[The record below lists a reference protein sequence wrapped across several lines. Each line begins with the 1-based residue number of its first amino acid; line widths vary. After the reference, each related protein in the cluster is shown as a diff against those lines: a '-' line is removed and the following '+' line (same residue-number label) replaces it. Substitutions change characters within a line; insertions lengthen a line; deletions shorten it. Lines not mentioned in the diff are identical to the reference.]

1 MFFQSSK
8 SLRARRVQ
16 LSYYLV
22 FGRFA
27 SADEIRYWTG
37 RSDARNWDVQTYV
50 NTHVAFFL
58 SSQGNIE
65 LEATIHR
72 ATQTA
77 WGQNNLYRTT
87 PQGTVYNRYQGQ
99 HGRTWRTFVDL
110 VNLLTEELDRDK
122 KFKESVVKQ
131 SYADVAITPK
141 GSDVWGWVNGLGSKK
156 PYAQMVAE
164 HLIWKAGQQGKRIS
178 LSSSPSGIVAE
189 AFQVGNAKMVAAGG
203 GNMVAAGGGNMVA
216 AGGGNAV
223 PTGGGSIVLLIGNDG
238 STLLAGSLAI
248 AQRLV
253 GNDGASFRIDPNSLV
268 RIDPNSLI
276 GR

>member
-1 MFFQSSK
+1 MFFQSST
-8 SLRARRVQ
+8 SLRAQRVQ
-16 LSYYLV
+16 MSYYLT

-27 SADEIRYWTG
+27 SADELRYWTG
-37 RSDARNWDVQTYV
+37 RSDARNWDVPTYV

-58 SSQGNIE
+58 SAQGNVE
-65 LEATIHR
+65 KEATILR

-77 WGQNNLYRTT
+77 WGQKNLYRAT
-87 PQGTVYNRYQGQ
+87 PQGTVYARYHTQ

-110 VNLLTEELDRDK
+110 VNLLTEEMDRDK
-122 KFKESVVKQ
+122 TFKESVVRQ
-131 SYADVAITPK
+131 SYADVAIAPK
-141 GSDVWGWVNGLGSKK
+141 DSDVWGWVNGIGSKK

-178 LSSSPSGIVAE
+178 LSSTPGGAVAE
-189 AFQVGNAKMVAAGG
+189 AFRVSNAKMVAAGG

-223 PTGGGSIVLLIGNDG
+223 PTNAGNIVLLIGNDG
-238 STLLAGSLAI
+238 STLLAGAVAL

-268 RIDPNSLI
+268 RIDAASLI
-276 GR
+276 RR

>member
-1 MFFQSSK
+1 MFFQSST

-16 LSYYLV
+16 LSYYLT

-58 SSQGNIE
+58 SSQGGIE
-65 LEATIHR
+65 KESTIFR

-77 WGQNNLYRTT
+77 WGEKNIFRTT
-87 PQGTVYNRYQGQ
+87 SQGTVYMRYHAQ

-110 VNLLTEELDRDK
+110 VNLLTEEMDRDK

-141 GSDVWGWVNGLGSKK
+141 GTDIWGWVNGIGSKK

-178 LSSSPSGIVAE
+178 LSSSPSGLVAE
-189 AFQVGNAKMVAAGG
+189 AFRVGNAKMVAAGG
-203 GNMVAAGGGNMVA
+203 GNMVAAGGGNLVA

-223 PTGGGSIVLLIGNDG
+223 PTNAGSIVLLIGNDG
-238 STLLAGSLAI
+238 STLLAGALAI

-268 RIDPNSLI
+268 RIDAASLI
-276 GR
+276 RR